1 MIFGS
6 ILKKIPIK
14 HGRELGYLQRI
25 KSANKGHKVIVPDFE
40 ILDVKDNEIHVKQD
54 YIRGDT
60 LKSYKCYAE
69 WEIHELIF
77 LDCVCGYDDF
87 GITDYGWNNFI
98 FNVKSEKLYYIDL
111 GGFNPSDVKFRAKEF
126 ERKYI
131 GIEYNSCLGYFLKM
145 YRDLKINSKHMETMR
160 EWCRKEYQKQ
170 D

>member
-6 ILKKIPIK
+6 ILKKIPIIT
-14 HGRELGYLQRI
+14 GRELGYLQRI
-25 KSANKGHKVIVPDFE
+25 KSANEGHKVIVPDFE

-60 LKSYKCYAE
+60 LKSYKCYGD

-98 FNVKSEKLYYIDL
+98 YGVDKKLYYIDL
-111 GGFNPSDVKFRAKEF
+111 GGFRPSDSKFRAKEF
-126 ERKYI
+126 ESKYI
-131 GIEYNSCLGYFLKM
+131 DAEYNSCLRRFLRM
-145 YRDLKINSKHMETMR
+145 YRDIKINSKHMETMR
-160 EWCRKEYQKQ
+160 KWCLREYQK
-170 D
+170 